1 MVTLSCLVHPLFF
14 DIYNSFLCQGNFEER
29 HYFAL
34 AIVNGFL
41 EFRFSMGAQPVV
53 IRFVFYLMGCFLNII
68 VVGRLKPFS
77 LCLQVKGSSEHK
89 KSSESYGKTHH
100 LK

>member
-1 MVTLSCLVHPLFF
+1 MSCLVNPLYF
-14 DIYNSFLCQGNFEER
+14 DITHFCVCQGNFEER

-53 IRFVFYLMGCFLNII
+53 IRFIFYLMGCFLNII
-68 VVGRLKPFS
+68 VADRLKPFS
-77 LCLQVKGSSEHK
+77 PYLQVKGSSEYK